1 MAVVQENGKPIDE
14 LSAVIPAYNAARHL
28 PGVIDRVARHVRRDR
43 IVVVDDGSA
52 DDTREVA
59 SKAGATVVVHARNQG
74 KGAAIRNGI
83 ARAAEIGVPFAIL
96 LDADGQHNPDEI
108 PSFIARQRE
117 TNADMVVGNR
127 LVRAANMPW
136 LRKATNYVTS
146 AVVSLLAH
154 RRVPDSQNGYRL
166 VRLSHFQ
173 KFPLTT
179 NRYEIES
186 EMIIRAGRAGG
197 KIASVPVE
205 TIYGDE
211 KSFINPF
218 IDTGRFLRMVG
229 KSFFW

>member
-1 MAVVQENGKPIDE
+1 VADAVIEE
-14 LSAVIPAYNAARHL
+14 LCAVIPAYNAARHL
-28 PGVIDRVARHVRRDR
+28 PAVIDRVARHVRRDR

-52 DDTREVA
+52 DETRAVA
-59 SKAGATVVVHARNQG
+59 SQAGTTVVVHAQNQG

-83 ARAAEIGVPFAIL
+83 ARAAELGSPFAIL

-108 PSFIARQRE
+108 PNFIARQRE
-117 TNADMVVGNR
+117 TGADMVVGNR
-127 LVRAANMPW
+127 LVRAGNMPW

-166 VRLSHFQ
+166 VRLSHFK

>member
-1 MAVVQENGKPIDE
+1 MAESAIHDD
-14 LSAVIPAYNAARHL
+14 LCAVIPAYNASRHL
-28 PGVIDRVARHVRRDR
+28 SAVIDRVAKHVRRDH
-43 IVVVDDGSA
+43 IVVVDDGSSDA
-52 DDTREVA
+52 TREVA
-59 SKAGATVVVHARNQG
+59 RRAGANVVVHEQNQG
-74 KGAAIRNGI
+74 KGAAIRNGL
-83 ARAAEIGVPFAIL
+83 ARASELGPAFAIL

-108 PSFIARQRE
+108 PAFVTRQRQ
-117 TNADMVVGNR
+117 TGADMVVGNR
-127 LVRAANMPW
+127 LVRTANMPW
-136 LRKATNYVTS
+136 LRKVTNHVTS
-146 AVVSLLAH
+146 AVVSLLAR

-166 VRLSHFQ
+166 VRLSHFR

-218 IDTGRFLRMVG
+218 VDTGRFLRMVG

>member
-1 MAVVQENGKPIDE
+1 VPENTPIED
-14 LSAVIPAYNAARHL
+14 LCAVIPAYNAARHL
-28 PGVIDRVARHVRRDR
+28 AAVIDRVAGHVRRDR
-43 IVVVDDGSA
+43 IVVVDDGSSDA
-52 DDTREVA
+52 TGEAAAR
-59 SKAGATVVVHARNQG
+59 AGATVVAHAQNQG
-74 KGAAIRNGI
+74 KGAAIRTGL
-83 ARAAEIGVPFAIL
+83 ARANELGPAFAIL
-96 LDADGQHNPDEI
+96 LDADGQHNPDDI
-108 PSFIARQRE
+108 PAFVARQRE

-127 LVRAANMPW
+127 LVRSANMPW

-154 RRVPDSQNGYRL
+154 ARVPDSQNGYRL
-166 VRLSHFQ
+166 VRLAHFR

-179 NRYEIES
+179 SRYEIES

-197 KIASVPVE
+197 KIVSVPVE

-218 IDTGRFLRMVG
+218 VDTGRFLRMVG

>member
-1 MAVVQENGKPIDE
+1 
-14 LSAVIPAYNAARHL
+14 VIPAYNAARHL
-28 PGVIDRVARHVRRDR
+28 AAVIDRVAGHVRRDR
-43 IVVVDDGSA
+43 IVVVDDGSSDA
-52 DDTREVA
+52 TGEAAAR
-59 SKAGATVVVHARNQG
+59 AGATVVAHAQNQG
-74 KGAAIRNGI
+74 KGAAIRTGL
-83 ARAAEIGVPFAIL
+83 ARANELGPAFAIL
-96 LDADGQHNPDEI
+96 LDADGQHNPDDI
-108 PSFIARQRE
+108 PAFVARQRE

-127 LVRAANMPW
+127 LVRSANMPW

-154 RRVPDSQNGYRL
+154 ARVPDSQNGYRL
-166 VRLSHFQ
+166 VRLAHFR

-179 NRYEIES
+179 SRYEIES

-197 KIASVPVE
+197 KIVSVPVE

-218 IDTGRFLRMVG
+218 VDTGRFLRMVG